1 MTAPTD
7 QLVAAC
13 QQQDRQAQQKL
24 YEEFSGRLYRLAVR
38 MVGNEDADDVT
49 QQIFLQVFRT
59 IGQFGGRSRFETWLY
74 RLAVNECLQ
83 HLRRRK
89 RKALQPLLGEPA
101 SHQHDAEARTEQR
114 ELIEAALGRLEPDLR
129 AVFVLR
135 EVEQMNYREIA
146 EALDLS
152 DGTVASRLNRARKQL
167 RDILLNMGW
176 VP

>member
-1 MTAPTD
+1 MTATTD

-13 QQQDRQAQQKL
+13 QQQDRDAQQML
-24 YEEFSGRLYRLAVR
+24 YEQFSGRLYRLAVR

-49 QQIFLQVFRT
+49 QQIFLQLFRT
-59 IGQFGGRSRFETWLY
+59 ITQFAGRSGFETWLY

-89 RKALQPLLGEPA
+89 RKALQPLLEEPA
-101 SHQHDAEARTEQR
+101 SHQRDAGARVEQR
-114 ELIEAALGRLEPDLR
+114 ELIEAALERLDPDLR

-135 EVEQMNYREIA
+135 EVEQLNYREIA
-146 EALDLS
+146 DALDLS

-167 RDILLNMGW
+167 REILLDMGW